1 MPCSD
6 KREIKNEIRGDFAA
20 VDFCEE
26 LCYHS
31 LPKKQSEEG
40 EIRREKKLCSKAA
53 VQYTFCGE
61 KASVKVR
68 TGSEKMWYNIFA
80 EKNGKTERM
89 QKDSGKFYY

>member
-1 MPCSD
+1 MKSA
-6 KREIKNEIRGDFAA
+6 EILRPLTFAINHA
-20 VDFCEE
+20 N
-26 LCYHS
+26 LS

-53 VQYTFCGE
+53 VQYTFCGG

-68 TGSEKMWYNIFA
+68 TGSEKMWYNISA